1 MSDPFAEWDDHWAR
15 MQRQY
20 GDKFKNKHELETFA
34 KLPLGDKQRKE
45 LFYRMMK
52 TQAEER
58 KAAEEAS
65 AKALE
70 DKAESV

>member
-1 MSDPFAEWDDHWAR
+1 MSDPFAEWDAHWEK

-20 GDKFKNKHELETFA
+20 GNSFKNKHELELFA

-52 TQAEER
+52 TQAEEN
-58 KAAEEAS
+58 KAAEAT
-65 AKALE
+65 AALTDATE
-70 DKAESV
+70 TESV